1 MTHIDFAMTP
11 LLNGVWQGAIL
22 AGIMALLLALVPR
35 WNAMTRFTMLWVT
48 LVAVVALP
56 AGRLAS
62 STSIQGTQ
70 AGLLGPPATAASAP
84 AALSAF
90 ETRRSLWHPGPV
102 PQSRPQSVSKRGPES
117 GAELANARQSAALNP
132 SAVMAAL
139 EHPLIQIHSRR
150 LLIAFEITWALLSLL
165 MLARLG
171 LGCLEL
177 RRLKLSAMPAPDGWQ
192 ARLMG
197 LCTRNRIR
205 RKAQLLVSGE
215 IAAPMSLGF
224 RNPAI
229 LIPRAL
235 FDTLSDSELAHV
247 LMHELAHL
255 RRRDDWT
262 NLAEKIIEIL
272 LPVQPALQWIGRRMS
287 LEREIACDDWVIA
300 TTGMA
305 KPYAASLTRV
315 AELSLYGRAGILAA
329 GATGNRSQL
338 FRRVHHM
345 LNEKPAGRP
354 KLAFFPLGAA
364 TAVVITLMYLG
375 AQTPQVMAFTPTS
388 AVESRPQAPS
398 IPAVPPEAPHPPDA
412 PSPRLIEFLPRAGA
426 EQTPTASPTS
436 SEPEMPQA
444 PASEVTPSEP
454 PAPVAP
460 MSPVAPEQS
469 AQTHTE
475 TITSNGWT
483 SLRVSVDGTVE
494 FTDDDRDIK
503 SLSPNGHF
511 RLEEGSWFSR
521 RAFDVTADSAGK
533 LTRTY
538 SVGWTAKPMDD
549 EGRRWLGAVLPQVIR
564 DSGIGAGP
572 RVARILR
579 QGGPEAVLNEI
590 GLIHSSGSRRI
601 YVEELFSQ
609 TTLNAAQLK
618 RAASLIQEISSDGD
632 KAQVLIAED
641 ARYFTSELRPYLFH
655 AAETISSDGDKRRV
669 LSDFVIKDRAST
681 ETLVSASRAAR
692 QISSDGDKADV
703 LIEIADPYRAGSE
716 LRAAY
721 FDAANSIAS
730 DGDHARVLLKLLSAH
745 GDDRDTL
752 VRVLES
758 AKRISSDGDKA
769 RVLEQA
775 VSRYL
780 EDEPVEQAFF
790 DAANS
795 ISSDGDHQRALV
807 ALVERRANGVTTLRG
822 IANSAERISSDGD
835 KARVL
840 TELAGANLESIRD
853 PFFTAANSIHSDGD
867 HSRVLLAVLDNP
879 LASGATAVA
888 AIESAT
894 LISSDGDMARVL
906 LDAAERYPKDPN
918 VNSAL
923 RKAVAA
929 LHSDGDYRAVMS
941 EIARHEGSS

>member
-1 MTHIDFAMTP
+1 
-11 LLNGVWQGAIL
+11 
-22 AGIMALLLALVPR
+22 
-35 WNAMTRFTMLWVT
+35 
-48 LVAVVALP
+48 VALP
-56 AGRLAS
+56 AARLAS

-70 AGLLGPPATAASAP
+70 AGLLGSPATAASAP
-84 AALSAF
+84 ATLSAF
-90 ETRRSLWHPGPV
+90 ETRRSSWHTGPV
-102 PQSRPQSVSKRGPES
+102 PKSRPQPVFERGPEP
-117 GAELANARQSAALNP
+117 GEELANPRQGAALNP
-132 SAVMAAL
+132 SAVIAAL
-139 EHPLIQIHSRR
+139 EHPLIQIRSRR
-150 LLIAFEITWALLSLL
+150 LLGAFEITWALLSLL

-171 LGCLEL
+171 IGWLEL
-177 RRLKLSAMPAPDGWQ
+177 RRLKLNAMRAPDGWQ
-192 ARLMG
+192 ARFMG
-197 LCTRNRIR
+197 LCTENRIR
-205 RKAQLLVSGE
+205 RKAQLLVSAE
-215 IAAPMSLGF
+215 TAAPMSLGF

-235 FDTLSDSELAHV
+235 FDTLSDSELSHI

-262 NLAEKIIEIL
+262 NLAEKIVEIL

-300 TTGMA
+300 ATGMA

-315 AELSLYGRAGILAA
+315 AELSLYGHAGILAA
-329 GATGNRSQL
+329 GAAGNRSQL

-345 LNEKPAGRP
+345 LNTKPGRP
-354 KLAFFPLGAA
+354 KLAFVPLGAA
-364 TAVVITLMYLG
+364 TAVLIALMYLA
-375 AQTPQVMAFTPTS
+375 AQAPKVMAFTPSST
-388 AVESRPQAPS
+388 VKSRPEAAP
-398 IPAVPPEAPHPPDA
+398 ILAVAQEAPHPPDA
-412 PSPRLIEFLPRAGA
+412 PSPQQIEFLPRAGA
-426 EQTPTASPTS
+426 EQNPTVRLAR
-436 SEPEMPQA
+436 SEPEVPQV
-444 PASEVTPSEP
+444 PAAEVTPGEP
-454 PAPVAP
+454 PTAFLP
-460 MSPVAPEQS
+460 MSPGAPEQS
-469 AQTHTE
+469 AQTHVE
-475 TITSNGWT
+475 TVTSNGWT
-483 SLRVSVDGTVE
+483 SRRVSVDGTVE

-511 RLEEGSWFSR
+511 RLEEGSWLSR
-521 RAFDVTADSAGK
+521 RVFDVTADSAGK
-533 LTRTY
+533 LTKTY
-538 SVGWTAKPMDD
+538 SVGWTTKPLDD
-549 EGRRWLGAVLPQVIR
+549 EGRRWLGTALPQVIR
-564 DSGIGAGP
+564 ETGIGAGP

-579 QGGPEAVLNEI
+579 QGGPEAVLTEI

-609 TTLNAAQLK
+609 TTLDAAQLK

-669 LSDFVIKDRAST
+669 LSDFVKKDRAST
-681 ETLVSASRAAR
+681 ETLVSASRAAQ
-692 QISSDGDKADV
+692 QISSDGDKAEL
-703 LIEIADPYRAGSE
+703 LIEMAEPYRAGSE

-730 DGDHARVLLKLLSAH
+730 DGDHARVLLKLLSTH

-769 RVLEQA
+769 RVLEQS

-780 EDEPVEQAFF
+780 EDERVEQAFF

-795 ISSDGDHQRALV
+795 ISSDGDHQRVLIALV
-807 ALVERRANGVTTLRG
+807 GRKPDGVNTLRG
-822 IANSAERISSDGD
+822 IADSAERISSDGD

-840 TELAGANLESIRD
+840 TELAGANLEAIRD
-853 PFFTAANSIHSDGD
+853 PFFAAANSIHSDGD
-867 HSRVLLAVLDNP
+867 HSRVLLAVLDSR

-906 LDAAERYPKDPN
+906 LDAAERYPKDSN
-918 VNSAL
+918 VNAAL